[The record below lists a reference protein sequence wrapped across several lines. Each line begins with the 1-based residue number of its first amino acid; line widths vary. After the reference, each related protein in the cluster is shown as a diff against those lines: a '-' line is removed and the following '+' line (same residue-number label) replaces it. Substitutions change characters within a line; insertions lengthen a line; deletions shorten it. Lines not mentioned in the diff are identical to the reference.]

1 MINFLVGV
9 TILFIVI
16 NLYYFFTNKTYR
28 KSHFST
34 ALFLKLF
41 FVLCGVLIGF
51 GILYYLLSLKG
62 MILVDNLTDRKPI
75 EPTIWN
81 MLYFS
86 GVTMLSVG
94 YGDMLPVG
102 ITRFF
107 ALIQSGIGIL
117 LPTAYFMKTFDS
129 SETSQEQ

>member
-1 MINFLVGV
+1 MINFLVGA
-9 TILFIVI
+9 TIVFIVI
-16 NLYYFFTNKTYR
+16 NLFYFFTNKTYR
-28 KSHFST
+28 KSKFST

-41 FVLCGVLIGF
+41 IVLCGVLIGF

-62 MILVDNLTDRKPI
+62 MILVDNLTDQQPI

-107 ALIQSGIGIL
+107 ALIQAGIGVL

-129 SETSQEQ
+129 SEASQ